1 MKRVTFF
8 SDTVYIDGSCK
19 VILHNCTTTVTST
32 FNFKLAVFSP
42 SFSKSFGL
50 YHCHGR
56 YIHYTL
62 TNMVQFGKNASNLLH
77 VGALPQT
84 SLELTML
91 PLTRYL
97 YLKGLL
103 LRGGTRRGE
112 WNEKEMAKGREGEKR
127 WREGFW
133 PSQKFWPGAP
143 YGLGYR
149 SNAVIKVWCRYL
161 KNLWQKESVG
171 YFLTTLW
178 VVPFQSRCSAHRVL
192 QNDICLSVT
201 VTRALC
207 MPTAAEQSLL

>member
-1 MKRVTFF
+1 M
-8 SDTVYIDGSCK
+8 SDIQAKMHQIG
-19 VILHNCTTTVTST
+19 
-32 FNFKLAVFSP
+32 F
-42 SFSKSFGL
+42 
-50 YHCHGR
+50 
-56 YIHYTL
+56 
-62 TNMVQFGKNASNLLH
+62 LLDS
-77 VGALPQT
+77 VPDPAGGAYSQT
-84 SLELTML
+84 
-91 PLTRYL
+91 RWR

-192 QNDICLSVT
+192 LIFCLSVT
-201 VTRALC
+201 VTMALC
-207 MPTAAEQSLL
+207 MPTAAEQSLLYIGLHTGTLKSREWTSRDLTTRH